1 MSGRKAVIETIDMPY
16 EMQQYAMHCA
26 TLAFIKHKSKL
37 VCQYTE
43 VACLVGW
50 LVVNFRMLINCLF
63 FRILQSI

>member
-43 VACLVGW
+43 
-50 LVVNFRMLINCLF
+50 FTCLF
-63 FRILQSI
+63 G